1 MTAWTIESGAKRERG
16 DVEDPRAERDEHAER
31 EPLRPGTGQTALA
44 TGCFRLTS
52 GAAHAPRCFSRKPT
66 FVANAQK
73 MARRIPIESKV
84 I

>member
-1 MTAWTIESGAKRERG
+1 MTAWTIDSGASARAATWKAHAPTATTMPMANHFERKS
-16 DVEDPRAERDEHAER
+16 P
-31 EPLRPGTGQTALA
+31 TALA

-52 GAAHAPRCFSRKPT
+52 GAAQAPLCLSRKPT

-73 MARRIPIESKV
+73 RARRIPIESKV